1 MYLSEKTIE
10 QIFFWVFVLLYSAYF
25 ITFVGIININIQVI
39 SQIRTIIAA
48 ISCVLLIIRFN
59 PFVIHSITSFD
70 KTLIFT
76 VAGFLLFNIIILEL
90 VKYDSANPIIGYL
103 GKI

>member
-10 QIFFWVFVLLYSAYF
+10 QIFFWVFILLYSAYF
-25 ITFVGIININIQVI
+25 ITFFGIININIGFI
-39 SQIRTIIAA
+39 SKIRNIIAA
-48 ISCVLLIIRFN
+48 ISCVLLLIRFN

-76 VAGFLLFNIIILEL
+76 VSGFLLFNIIVLEL
-90 VKYDSANPIIGYL
+90 VNYDSKNPFIGYL